1 MTIPN
6 FSRLC
11 QRLACAVV
19 PLVAVWTPVADAQ
32 VPAQLPLLSRAGAGV
47 QPNLMLLMDDSGS
60 MGFRHMPET
69 VFASDTFITTNP
81 VQSNGIG
88 WELTDTYQRVN
99 FQGTV
104 PGIQVPPNY
113 VLPALRSPDTN
124 TIYYN
129 PEIRYQP
136 WFNDDG
142 VTRRPNAPVT
152 TAYLNPPLKALTATS
167 TTSNAIAIGS
177 KTFTLAQTGKG
188 FSTGKNVVISST
200 ASPTTQWM
208 YGDITSFNAGTGVI
222 KVNVTDAG
230 GTGTLAGGPSFNP
243 LWLI

>member
-188 FSTGKNVVISST
+188 IFDRKECSYFVHRLTNHAMDVRRHYLFQRRYGGDQSQCDRCRWNRN
-200 ASPTTQWM
+200 ASGVDLRSIP
-208 YGDITSFNAGTGVI
+208 YG
-222 KVNVTDAG
+222 
-230 GTGTLAGGPSFNP
+230 
-243 LWLI
+243 